1 MISNELLKKKI
12 LDEAIHGRLVEND
25 PSLKPIDVQQVNDD
39 IPFEIP
45 NNWKWSYL
53 KNNCEKLYAGG
64 DKPLKFSKEKTNE
77 LSVPVI
83 ANGINNDGIIGYT
96 DIPTEEDNCLTIS
109 GRGTI
114 GYVSIRN
121 YPFTPIVRLITIKPK
136 EYLNIKYLKCVMSYA
151 TQSSK
156 GTSIP
161 QLTIPM
167 IKNKLIPIPPLEEQE
182 KIVKKIEEL
191 FELIDKKEKNDE
203 EKEKLKTLLKVK
215 ILDSAIHGE
224 LVENDLSL
232 SAIDVE
238 VIKEDVPFEVPDN
251 WKWTYIKHIGDV
263 IGGGTPNTK
272 NPEYWNGNINWITPA
287 DMKSNDKYI
296 RNGKKSITEKGLIE
310 SSARLIPKG
319 TIVISSRAPIGYV
332 KISSEPVTTSQGCK
346 SIVVNDKKKIF
357 NEYIY
362 YYIKSIT
369 DYLNNIG
376 TGTTFKEIS
385 GTTLSKV
392 FIPIPPL
399 ELQKKIVEKIEEC
412 FKLIEQL

>member
-1 MISNELLKKKI
+1 MISNELLKGKI
-12 LDEAIHGRLVEND
+12 LDEAIHGRLVENN
-25 PSLKPIDVQQVNDD
+25 PSLEPIDVQKVNDN

-114 GYVSIRN
+114 GYASIRN

-136 EYLNIKYLKCVMSYA
+136 GYLNIKYLKCVMSYA

-167 IKNKLIPIPPLEEQE
+167 IKNKLIPIPPLEEQD

-203 EKEKLKTLLKVK
+203 EKEKIKILLKEK
-215 ILDSAIHGE
+215 ILNSAICGE
-224 LVENDLSL
+224 LIENDLTL
-232 SAIDVE
+232 PAIDVE
-238 VIKEDVPFEVPDN
+238 EAKEDIPFDIPSN
-251 WKWTYIKHIGDV
+251 WKWSYLKNNCEKLYAGGDKPLKFSKEKNNELSVPVIANGINNDGIIGYTDIPTEMDNCLTISGRGT
-263 IGGGTPNTK
+263 IG
-272 NPEYWNGNINWITPA
+272 YA
-287 DMKSNDKYI
+287 SI
-296 RNGKKSITEKGLIE
+296 RNYPFTPIVRLITIKPKEYLNIKYLKSVMSYATE
-310 SSARLIPKG
+310 SSKG
-319 TIVISSRAPIGYV
+319 T
-332 KISSEPVTTSQGCK
+332 
-346 SIVVNDKKKIF
+346 SIPQLTIPM
-357 NEYIY
+357 
-362 YYIKSIT
+362 IKNK
-369 DYLNNIG
+369 L
-376 TGTTFKEIS
+376 
-385 GTTLSKV
+385 
-392 FIPIPPL
+392 IPIPPL
-399 ELQKKIVEKIEEC
+399 EQQKKIVEKIEEC